1 MTCSSVVNT
10 NLSYTECDDLQEGG
24 LYAPNGITCK
34 NAWST
39 TQSSY
44 WSTIAFCEAFLN
56 SNNTYIQAYYDCNTS
71 QTRFTWS
78 NGVWSTMIDNGY
90 TKNLRCYY

>member
-1 MTCSSVVNT
+1 VNT
-10 NLSYTECDDLQEGG
+10 NPSYTECDDLQEGG

-44 WSTIAFCEAFLN
+44 WSTIAFCQAFLN

-78 NGVWSTMIDNGY
+78 NGVWATTNDNGY
-90 TKNLRCYY
+90 KKKLTMLLLI

>member
-1 MTCSSVVNT
+1 VTCSSVVNT

-78 NGVWSTMIDNGY
+78 NGVWGTTNDNGY